1 MAGRAWLAGPG
12 WALSTRP
19 RLARLW
25 LELELNQTVAE
36 LLIAPG
42 ARPSRRQLP
51 GSPHHNTAP
60 ELTPTT
66 QYSKWCDIMTSSS
79 GSRVREA
86 RGHTQR
92 EKGPVWSFLS
102 VKWCEVAEW
111 AWPCSAQPGPAAA
124 VRSPLTP
131 ALAAC
136 VKLWASSWAVSP
148 VRGQSDKMGPAGET
162 AHSWC

>member
-1 MAGRAWLAGPG
+1 MYLKFKPLAGAVAGRAWLAGPG

-66 QYSKWCDIMTSSS
+66 QYSKCSDIMTSSS

-86 RGHTQR
+86 RGLTQR
-92 EKGPVWSFLS
+92 EKGPVLSFLS
-102 VKWCEVAEW
+102 VK
-111 AWPCSAQPGPAAA
+111 
-124 VRSPLTP
+124 
-131 ALAAC
+131 
-136 VKLWASSWAVSP
+136 
-148 VRGQSDKMGPAGET
+148 
-162 AHSWC
+162 